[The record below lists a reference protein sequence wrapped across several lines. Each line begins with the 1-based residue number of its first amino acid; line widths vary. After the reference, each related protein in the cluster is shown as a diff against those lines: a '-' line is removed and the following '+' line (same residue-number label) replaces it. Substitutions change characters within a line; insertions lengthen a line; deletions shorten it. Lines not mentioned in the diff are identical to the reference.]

1 MSKISVIIP
10 VYNVEKYIIRCLDS
24 ISNQTF
30 SDIEIICIDDGS
42 TDNSVHLIENYQK
55 KDDRI
60 ILIKNE
66 INKGAS
72 YSRNIG
78 IKKYSSEYITFV
90 DSDDY
95 VNNDYL
101 ECLYLPIYKNK
112 YDIVFTSTFKN
123 TTIDNDTFKN
133 NDKFSGEYQL
143 DKQEYIDTIRRFSGS
158 KYQSLCYSVCKLYN
172 KNFLLKNKIF
182 FLENIAMSED
192 THFFIRSILCC
203 PSFYC
208 NNNAVYYYR
217 LHNNQ
222 TINSLTTY
230 SRALNHINIYKDLV
244 EYIGDNNSEF
254 RKSLLTFI
262 FGNIYEDTKGDFK
275 DKNNFLKLKS
285 YLKNFDYDISN
296 DIKNLFFKKIC
307 LSCYNPNEEKGF
319 KKYKKYIYML
329 IFIRKCMPTF
339 VLTYLRK
346 HDIIPRIY

>member
-78 IKKYSSEYITFV
+78 IKKSSSEYITFV

-143 DKQEYIDTIRRFSGS
+143 DKQEYIDTIRRFAGS
-158 KYQSLCYSVCKLYN
+158 KYQSLCYTVCKLYN

-217 LHNNQ
+217 SRLGQVVQ
-222 TINSLTTY
+222 TLDMNKRILDY
-230 SRALNHINIYKDLV
+230 IYICKDLTK
-244 EYIGDNNSEF
+244 YINNDTNF
-254 RKSLLTFI
+254 LNSLLTYF
-262 FGNIYEDTKGDFK
+262 FNNIYEDCKGDFRY
-275 DKNNFLKLKS
+275 KNNFLNLKS
-285 YLKNFDYDISN
+285 YLNKFDYNISEN
-296 DIKNLFFKKIC
+296 IKNVYLKKIC
-307 LSCYNPNEEKGF
+307 LSVYFDDEEEGF
-319 KKYKKYIYML
+319 KKYKLYNFIL
-329 IFIRKCMPTF
+329 NSIRKYMPPF